1 MPPPFRCRG
10 PEVVAGA
17 FVVGLLAAATLWVL
31 AAAAFG
37 GAVFQRENFRGRLLP
52 TAVGIIVALVVLA
65 TDAVVAVIA
74 AAGAEPDA
82 AAVEGLRL
90 TTITALGFGLLGLL
104 DDLGGAGE
112 SGGFAAHL
120 RALAE
125 GRLTTG
131 AIKLFGGAAVAVVV
145 VATREPDSIGRVLAD
160 GALVALAANLG
171 NLFDRAP
178 GRTIKVTLVAFLV
191 LVLAVGAERELAGVA
206 LAVGAGAGLLTAD
219 LRERLML
226 GDAGANVLG
235 AVLGLGVVLT
245 CSTGVRT
252 VVLVL
257 VAALNL
263 ASEWVSFSR
272 VIAAA
277 PPLRAADRWG
287 RLPW

>member
-1 MPPPFRCRG
+1 
-10 PEVVAGA
+10 VVAGA
-17 FVVGLLAAATLWVL
+17 FVVGMLAAAALWVL
-31 AAAAFG
+31 SAAAFG
-37 GAVFQRENFRGRLLP
+37 GAAFERENFRGRSLP
-52 TAVGIIVALVVLA
+52 TAVGIIVALVVLL

-74 AAGAEPDA
+74 AAGAEPDV
-82 AAVEGLRL
+82 AAVDGLRL
-90 TTITALGFGLLGLL
+90 ATFTALGFGLLGLL

-120 RALAE
+120 RALSD

-178 GRTIKVTLVAFLV
+178 GRTIKVTLVAFLA
-191 LVLAVGAERELAGVA
+191 LVLAVGAKPELAGVA

-235 AVLGLGVVLT
+235 AALGLGVVLT
-245 CSTGVRT
+245 CSPGART

-287 RLPW
+287 RLPH

>member
-1 MPPPFRCRG
+1 
-10 PEVVAGA
+10 VVAGA
-17 FVVGLLAAATLWVL
+17 FVVGLLAAAGMWVL

-37 GAVFQRENFRGRLLP
+37 GAVFRRENFRGRLLP

-65 TDAVVAVIA
+65 TDAVVAVVG

-178 GRTIKVTLVAFLV
+178 GRTIKVTLLAFLV
-191 LVLAVGAERELAGVA
+191 LVLAVGAERGLAGVA

-219 LRERLML
+219 LGERLML

-245 CSTGVRT
+245 CSPGVRT
-252 VVLVL
+252 VVLGL
-257 VAALNL
+257 VAGLNL

-287 RLPW
+287 RLP